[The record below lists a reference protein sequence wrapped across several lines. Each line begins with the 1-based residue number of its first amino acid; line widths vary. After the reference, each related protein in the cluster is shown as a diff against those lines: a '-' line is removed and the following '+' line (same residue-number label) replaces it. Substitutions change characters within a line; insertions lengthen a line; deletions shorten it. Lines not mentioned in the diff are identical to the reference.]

1 MLKLFEIHLS
11 KADNMLSAKNMNI
24 DIFCFHISENLI
36 KKDAISKAI
45 VANFYKNMK
54 AFITA
59 AVSKI
64 MEKSPIGSVAVIN
77 ASALEL

>member
-24 DIFCFHISENLI
+24 DFFCFHISEKLI
-36 KKDAISKAI
+36 KKDSISKTI
-45 VANFYKNMK
+45 VANFYKNMR

>member
-1 MLKLFEIHLS
+1 
-11 KADNMLSAKNMNI
+11 MNI
-24 DIFCFHISENLI
+24 DFFCFHISENLI